1 VTFVTVAC
9 ICCPTN
15 LVLFSSTPSLP
26 TFTPPPV
33 PPTETSSPTFTPA
46 SCVDAACQEACA
58 GLLAGIVSASEG
70 TGSPMKTFTG
80 DTGSEGDYHELV
92 RYQVDGDTISGPI
105 YHTAPDDLESYK
117 QDAAAHQAI
126 WELFT
131 TIIPAEQRQMVDEYI
146 IFTDGT
152 HDLLAAVEQEE
163 YKPDKWSLEVDIIDA
178 KDRKALAA
186 TLLHEFAHLVT
197 LNINQSEPD
206 SYVCAVDYV
215 NPGCGQPNSYVDLFY
230 RRFWV
235 DIFDEWSAINAI
247 QNDDERDQK
256 LEEFYFDHQSQFLTE
271 YATTDTS
278 EDIAESWTYFIL
290 VPPPTG
296 DTTASKKI
304 MFFYE
309 FPELAQLR
317 DQITARLC
325 GYFLDPANP

>member
-1 VTFVTVAC
+1 
-9 ICCPTN
+9 
-15 LVLFSSTPSLP
+15 
-26 TFTPPPV
+26 
-33 PPTETSSPTFTPA
+33 
-46 SCVDAACQEACA
+46 
-58 GLLAGIVSASEG
+58 
-70 TGSPMKTFTG
+70 MKTFTG

-278 EDIAESWTYFIL
+278 EDIAESWAYFIL

-317 DQITARLC
+317 DQITTRLC